1 MYGVVTTSSVRVYS
15 RIYYTIAHIFGEL
28 ISQNR
33 LLSEYTFQR
42 DFQAYK
48 CYQNDFPGVKIYYRV
63 RLEDDIK
70 SVIITHY
77 RSDYE
82 IVFPGETLA
91 FKEEHLIKFDP
102 RQKSLKRPH
111 QDDSKSDAK
120 QIPENLVTE

>member
-1 MYGVVTTSSVRVYS
+1 M
-15 RIYYTIAHIFGEL
+15 
-28 ISQNR
+28 
-33 LLSEYTFQR
+33 
-42 DFQAYK
+42 
-48 CYQNDFPGVKIYYRV
+48 KIYYRV

-120 QIPENLVTE
+120 QIPENSVTE